1 MKKTKIVMKRRLKVA
16 IVLFLLGYFGFILI
30 EQEIALNDQRFEI
43 ERLTHEIAASE
54 KQNEEIE
61 RMIEYTD
68 TLEFIESA
76 AREYFGWVKEG
87 EIKFIEKETENR

>member
-1 MKKTKIVMKRRLKVA
+1 MKKSKPVMKKRLKVA
-16 IVLFLLGYFGFILI
+16 IVLILFGYFSFILI
-30 EQEIALNDQRFEI
+30 EQEISLSRQRLEI
-43 ERLTHEIAASE
+43 ERLTREIEAVE
-54 KQNEEIE
+54 KQNTEIE

-68 TLEFIESA
+68 TLEFIERA

>member
-1 MKKTKIVMKRRLKVA
+1 MKKSKPVMKKRLKVA
-16 IVLFLLGYFGFILI
+16 IVLILFGYFSFILI
-30 EQEIALNDQRFEI
+30 EQEISLSGQRLEI
-43 ERLTHEIAASE
+43 ERLTREIEAVE
-54 KQNEEIE
+54 KQNTEIE

-68 TLEFIESA
+68 TLEFIERA

>member
-1 MKKTKIVMKRRLKVA
+1 VRKFITVIFKKLKIVV
-16 IVLFLLGYFGFILI
+16 VLFLLGYLGLILI
-30 EQEIALNDQRFEI
+30 DQEINLNEQRLEI
-43 ERLTHEIAASE
+43 ERLTQEIELVE
-54 KQNEEIE
+54 KQNAEIE

-68 TLEFIESA
+68 TLEFIERM

>member
-1 MKKTKIVMKRRLKVA
+1 MKKAKIVMKRRLKVA
-16 IVLFLLGYFGFILI
+16 IVLFMMGYFGFILL
-30 EQEIALNDQRFEI
+30 EQEIALNDQRLEI
-43 ERLTHEIAASE
+43 ERLTHEIVASE

>member
-1 MKKTKIVMKRRLKVA
+1 MKKSKNVMKKRLKTA

-30 EQEIALNDQRFEI
+30 EQEISLNEQRAEI
-43 ERLTHEIAASE
+43 ERLTQEIEAVE
-54 KQNEEIE
+54 QQNDEIE

-68 TLEFIESA
+68 TLEFIERA